1 MKETFTYYIDA
12 IAYAVLFTLTIKILE
27 YFKIDFNYIY
37 IIIITLIIFVISK
50 IILKKLIN
58 RNKQEIDK

>member
-50 IILKKLIN
+50 IILKKLIYN
-58 RNKQEIDK
+58 RKEEIDK

>member
-12 IAYAVLFTLTIKILE
+12 IVYAVLFTLTIKILE